1 MTCPAWASDL
11 FDVLKQVSSL
21 DIKRIMSGE
30 FSREGSPLRI
40 HSHSKATLPP
50 GVNLPAGV
58 DVKFSLDDFWQIRI
72 SVSKG
77 GIHGEFIDNI
87 FYVMWFDPLHNLYP
101 DPNHGGLKKIHPP
114 RTCCMDRD
122 EEIEKKD
129 KVIEE
134 IKKSVINIKIFL
146 RIILSL
152 AVNKCCFEDNISIKK
167 FKIVP

>member
-1 MTCPAWASDL
+1 
-11 FDVLKQVSSL
+11 
-21 DIKRIMSGE
+21 
-30 FSREGSPLRI
+30 
-40 HSHSKATLPP
+40 
-50 GVNLPAGV
+50 
-58 DVKFSLDDFWQIRI
+58 
-72 SVSKG
+72 
-77 GIHGEFIDNI
+77 
-87 FYVMWFDPLHNLYP
+87 
-101 DPNHGGLKKIHPP
+101 
-114 RTCCMDRD
+114 MDRD